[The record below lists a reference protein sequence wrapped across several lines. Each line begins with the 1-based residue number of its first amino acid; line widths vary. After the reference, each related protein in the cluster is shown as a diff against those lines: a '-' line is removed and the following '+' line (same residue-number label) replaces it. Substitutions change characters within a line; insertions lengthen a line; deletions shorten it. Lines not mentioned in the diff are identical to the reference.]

1 MVPLAITVF
10 CDGLCEPRNPGGTAC
25 YGWAA
30 YRDGKKLYE
39 DCAVVCSG
47 PEATNNV
54 AEYSAVIAALEWLI
68 ANDYS
73 EEKVAICSDSQLCI
87 YQLDGSYAV
96 RSARVRPLYEKAK
109 RLSARFRNISFR
121 WIPREKNK
129 EADALSRKAYAES
142 LSPKQAPEPSLTER
156 ERKAQEL
163 AGRVLPTKD
172 ANVYRVPSQSLDGV
186 FYVVDLDE
194 GTCECFDFLMRS
206 SEVGPCKHI
215 LAARLYKETAS
226 RKILAAR

>member
-1 MVPLAITVF
+1 MIPLAITVF

-30 YRDGKKLYE
+30 YRDEKKLHE
-39 DCAVVCSG
+39 DYAVVCSG

-68 ANDYS
+68 TNGYS
-73 EEKVAICSDSQLCI
+73 GEKVAICSDSQLCI

-96 RSARVRPLYEKAK
+96 RSPRVRPLYEKAK
-109 RLSARFRNISFR
+109 RLSARFRSISFR
-121 WIPREKNK
+121 WVPREKNK

-142 LSPKQAPEPSLTER
+142 LSLKQASEPPLTER
-156 ERKAQEL
+156 ERKAREL
-163 AGRVLPTKD
+163 AGRVLPTED

-186 FYVVDLDE
+186 FYVVDLND

-206 SEVGPCKHI
+206 NEVGPCKHI
-215 LAARLYKETAS
+215 LAARLYKETAN